1 MQIFLYLSHCFVVI
15 TGLAGSDN
23 VEEAHVRSLYD
34 VLGDS
39 MEAYIK
45 VVFCEN
51 QEEQGKRMKEYRETT
66 LPNHLKPFTNRL
78 NAQQKWLVG
87 DKVSFY

>member
-1 MQIFLYLSHCFVVI
+1 
-15 TGLAGSDN
+15 
-23 VEEAHVRSLYD
+23 
-34 VLGDS
+34 

-51 QEEQGKRMKEYRETT
+51 QEEQEKRMKEYRETT

-87 DKVSFY
+87 ENVFIASAIASWRDNSSAHV